1 MDADLT
7 PSSVVREAGRAV
19 ERSQAHKFVEFPAVR
34 EDKTSD
40 VTFCIVSYDKNI
52 RLTCSPAGPNS
63 KCRTQLGAN
72 YLCDKQ
78 FISHDNN
85 YTEVPAKRV
94 DWLTS
99 GAQRH

>member
-1 MDADLT
+1 MQ
-7 PSSVVREAGRAV
+7 SSW
-19 ERSQAHKFVEFPAVR
+19 P
-34 EDKTSD
+34 
-40 VTFCIVSYDKNI
+40 Y
-52 RLTCSPAGPNS
+52 S
-63 KCRTQLGAN
+63 KCGTQRDAN
-72 YLCDKQ
+72 YLCDNS